1 MKLIAKE
8 SIGSLVTKGKEYE
21 CVYQTNSD
29 FIIIDDSGEQIGFNK
44 DHFTNKDITDAPQQY
59 AKSVYGEFY
68 QILFDSE
75 SDKGQEILVSHLAK
89 ECTKL
94 AVKLISKEVSNYTT
108 RSGRNGLNQ
117 IEFFNLVKETL
128 K

>member
-29 FIIIDDSGEQIGFNK
+29 YMIIDNTGCEVGFSK
-44 DHFTNKDITDAPQQY
+44 DHFTNKDIHDAPRQY

-94 AVKLISKEVSNYTT
+94 AVNLISKEVSNYTT

-117 IEFFNLVKETL
+117 IEFFELVKKTL
-128 K
+128 

>member
-21 CVYQTNSD
+21 CIYQTNSD
-29 FIIIDDSGEQIGFNK
+29 YMIIDNSGCEVGFSK
-44 DHFTNKDITDAPQQY
+44 DHFTNKDITDAPRQY
-59 AKSVYGEFY
+59 AESVCGEFY

-94 AVKLISKEVSNYTT
+94 AVNLISKEVSNYTT

-117 IEFFNLVKETL
+117 IEFFDLVKKTL
-128 K
+128 